1 VVLLFILQEKNNLQL
16 LHLDAIML
24 KMQKKIMI
32 FALLA
37 CGMLCLSSCSR
48 QKKQNITPAKPD
60 LVVFTPHPADKTEA
74 IIREFR
80 QRTGITVQEIH
91 GGTAELLSMLKGGA
105 VADVFWGGGV
115 ESLEAAKELFM
126 PYVSSESYAINP
138 LYVDSEH
145 RWTGFSVMTMIIV
158 YNSVLVTDK
167 NIPRSW
173 TDLKAPFYSKRVFI
187 PNPEKSGSA
196 YSMLNTILL
205 TSGGENWELLG
216 AIKSQAGSS
225 GVAENA
231 PSVHTSVASGEY
243 FAGLTS
249 EDSALSYLQEHPESP
264 LSIVYPSDG
273 TVAVAD
279 GVALIKGAAHTQPA
293 EVFIDFVLSDTVQS
307 YIVQNWMRV
316 SVRNDVAIPE
326 KACEPSEINI
336 LPYDI
341 YEAARNRDLFLEK
354 WREL

>member
-1 VVLLFILQEKNNLQL
+1 
-16 LHLDAIML
+16 
-24 KMQKKIMI
+24 MQKKIMI

-37 CGMLCLSSCSR
+37 CGILSLSSCSR
-48 QKKQNITPAKPD
+48 QKRQNITPAKPD
-60 LVVFTPHPADKTEA
+60 LVVFTPHPAEKTEA

-80 QRTGITVQEIH
+80 QRTGLTVQEVH

-115 ESLEAAKELFM
+115 ESLEAAKNLFM
-126 PYVSSESYAINP
+126 PYVSSQASAINP
-138 LYVDSEH
+138 LYIDSEH
-145 RWTGFSVMTMIIV
+145 RWTGFSVMTMVIV
-158 YNSVLVTDK
+158 YNSNLVTGS
-167 NIPRSW
+167 NIPHSW
-173 TDLKAPFYSKRVFI
+173 NDLKAPFYSKRVFI

-205 TSGGENWELLG
+205 TSDGENWELLG
-216 AIKSQAGSS
+216 AIKNQAGSS
-225 GVAENA
+225 GVAEKA
-231 PSVHTSVASGEY
+231 PSVHTAVASGEY

-249 EDSALSYLQEHPESP
+249 EDSALSYLQQYPKSP
-264 LSIVYPSDG
+264 LTIVYPEDG
-273 TVAVAD
+273 TLAVPD
-279 GVALIKGAAHTQPA
+279 GVSLINGAVNEEAA
-293 EVFIDFVLSDTVQS
+293 KIFIDFVLSETVQS

-316 SVRNDVAIPE
+316 SVRNDIAIPE
-326 KACEPSEINI
+326 KARDQSKINI